1 MNYRTWLAAGAL
13 VLSSSALG
21 MGAEKEQPS
30 SATKTGHLDRQSLE
44 KEFAQT
50 LTGATLVGRF
60 TVDGR
65 TDANKPGADRYE
77 IETAEKVEGH
87 RWIITS
93 RIKYG
98 KHDVKVPIPL
108 EVFWAGDTPVITLTH
123 VAVPGLGTFTS
134 RVMVYGDR
142 YAGTWQHDKVGGHL
156 WGHIEHVA
164 ASAAPAKD
172 AAKNAAE
179 ETAKPK

>member
-1 MNYRTWLAAGAL
+1 MSCRTWLAAGAL

-21 MGAEKEQPS
+21 LTAEKEQP
-30 SATKTGHLDRQSLE
+30 AAETKAGHLDRKALE

-50 LTGATLVGRF
+50 FTGATLVGRF
-60 TVDGR
+60 TVDGKS
-65 TDANKPGADRYE
+65 DANKPGADRYE
-77 IETAEKVEGH
+77 IERAEKVEGH

-123 VAVPGLGTFTS
+123 VVVPGLGTFTS

-156 WGHIEHVA
+156 WGRIEHRA
-164 ASAAPAKD
+164 ATK
-172 AAKNAAE
+172 
-179 ETAKPK
+179 